1 MMMAI
6 PASAYHP
13 STSSPQKTSEIPSI
27 KLTERFGF
35 GFNIYFLS
43 TAKHIKIVLQA
54 ILVRALVVWAGQ
66 AYTDKSCS
74 QKPDEKGEVR
84 GQSFTLSYKHRIRC
98 WVVTTHYGSVTSWK
112 TGEKMGWKK
121 ALQIFLWKW
130 IPEGKKRLFR
140 SVSFP
145 FMHKPGKMFWF
156 SGILENS
163 NGNQDSTH

>member
-13 STSSPQKTSEIPSI
+13 STSPPQKTSEIPSI

-84 GQSFTLSYKHRIRC
+84 GQSFTPSYKHRIRC
-98 WVVTTHYGSVTSWK
+98 WMVTTHYGSVNSWK
-112 TGEKMGWKK
+112 TREEMAWRWPGSTDFLMKTKTWGKKK
-121 ALQIFLWKW
+121 AV
-130 IPEGKKRLFR
+130 
-140 SVSFP
+140 SVSELP
-145 FMHKPGKMFWF
+145 IYAHAR
-156 SGILENS
+156 ENVS
-163 NGNQDSTH
+163 VFRYFREQ